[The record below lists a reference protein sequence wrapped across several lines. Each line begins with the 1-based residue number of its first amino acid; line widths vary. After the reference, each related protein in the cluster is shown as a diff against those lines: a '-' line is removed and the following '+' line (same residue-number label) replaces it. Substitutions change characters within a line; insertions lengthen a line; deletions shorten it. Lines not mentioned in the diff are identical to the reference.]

1 MCLLEGV
8 SCKQGAV
15 SSFMEKPH
23 KRLIAWQK
31 SMDLVVLIYEL
42 TKSFPREETYGLT
55 SQMRRA
61 AVSAPSNIAEGA
73 ADRSKDQFRNFLRTA
88 IGSLNELNTQL
99 EIAFRIGYLNE
110 RSHISAQQLLDECLA
125 VTFGLKRSLDN

>member
-1 MCLLEGV
+1 
-8 SCKQGAV
+8 
-15 SSFMEKPH
+15 MEKPH

-42 TKSFPREETYGLT
+42 TKGFPREETYGLT

-88 IGSLNELNTQL
+88 VGSLNELNTQL
-99 EIAFRIGYLNE
+99 EIALRVGYLSE
-110 RSHISAQQLLDECLA
+110 ASHASAQQLLDECLA
-125 VTFGLKRSLDN
+125 VTFGLKRSLDT

>member
-1 MCLLEGV
+1 
-8 SCKQGAV
+8 
-15 SSFMEKPH
+15 MEKPH

-31 SMDLVVLIYEL
+31 SMDLVVLVYEL

-99 EIAFRIGYLNE
+99 EIAFRIGYLSE
-110 RSHISAQQLLDECLA
+110 SSHLLAQQLLDECLA